1 MDAKNFLQ
9 KIVRETKS
17 YRGFTRKACVW
28 ELAKIFDVECRF
40 DDAGWF
46 EVENYKIVVT
56 SDGITE
62 DLTKDDPWLAGFY
75 SVLVNVNDVAAKGAK
90 PVGYIAIISSNSQET
105 RKKIVRGIKVAVDKY
120 ELKVLKIH
128 THPDSTYDSVDA
140 GLVGVAKKIVPSS
153 TASSGNKLILAVDL
167 EGNFRRKGWVRCF
180 DSVVDKP
187 ADKLKKLLEAMVK
200 VAEKDLATASRDI
213 SSPGFLGSVAM
224 FCESSGVG
232 AWINIEKIPKPAGV
246 DWFFWLTSYP
256 SLSFLVST
264 DKPERCLTLFRH
276 HGYAT
281 NIIGEVTENKR
292 IVLGYGGEEEVF
304 LDLTKESVF
313 GVKRC

>member
-1 MDAKNFLQ
+1 MDAKKFLQ
-9 KIVRETKS
+9 KIVKEVKS

-28 ELAKIFDVECRF
+28 ELAKIFDAKCKF

-46 EVENYKIVVT
+46 EVEDYKIVVT

-62 DLTKDDPWLAGFY
+62 ELTKDDPWLAGFY
-75 SVLVNVNDVAAKGAK
+75 SVLVNVNDVVAKGAK
-90 PVGYIAIISSNSQET
+90 PVGYIAVISSNSQKI
-105 RKKIVRGIKVAVDKY
+105 RKKIVEGIKVAINKY

-140 GLVGVAKKIVPSS
+140 GLVGVAKKVIPSS
-153 TASSGNKLILAVDL
+153 TASPGNKLVLAIDL
-167 EGNFRRKGWVRCF
+167 EGGFRKKGWVRCF

-200 VAEKDLATASRDI
+200 AAEEDLVTASRDI
-213 SSPGFLGSVAM
+213 SSPGFLGSIAM

-232 AWINIEKIPKPAGV
+232 VWIDIEKIPKPANA
-246 DWFFWLTSYP
+246 DWLFWLTSYP

-264 DKPERCLTLFRH
+264 DKPGECLTLFRS
-276 HGYAT
+276 HGYTADV
-281 NIIGEVTENKR
+281 IGEVTKNKR
-292 IVLGYGGEEEVF
+292 IVLSYHNEEEVF
-304 LDLTKESVF
+304 LDLSKESVF
-313 GVKRC
+313 GVERS